1 MIHSGILDETQIKL
15 PTFNAESQSHP
26 FVNISKTITC
36 ENCAVRA
43 TGALTK
49 TNYYYYE
56 DVFLRAELLHG

>member
-1 MIHSGILDETQIKL
+1 MIHSGILDEIKL

-36 ENCAVRA
+36 ENCAARA

-49 TNYYYYE
+49 TNYNYYE

>member
-1 MIHSGILDETQIKL
+1 MIHSGILDEIKL

-36 ENCAVRA
+36 ENCAARA

-49 TNYYYYE
+49 TNYNYYE
-56 DVFLRAELLHG
+56 DVFLRAELLLG